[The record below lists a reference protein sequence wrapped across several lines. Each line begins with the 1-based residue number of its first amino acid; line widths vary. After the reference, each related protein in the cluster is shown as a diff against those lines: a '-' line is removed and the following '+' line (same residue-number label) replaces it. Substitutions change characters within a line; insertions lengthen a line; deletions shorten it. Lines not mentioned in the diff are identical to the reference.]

1 MSVKSEKL
9 PETENFHDYGKI
21 CYNGDSAGRPQEG
34 ADCLKS
40 GISIQERLKDLRVER
55 HLNLVEL
62 SAATGIS
69 KSALGDYENIDYKE
83 INHGNLVTLAKF
95 YGVSTDYLLCMT
107 ENRNH
112 PNTALTELHLSDEM
126 VDLLRS
132 GRINNRLLCEIATN
146 DKFEKLMTDTEIYID
161 GHATAHFRDMNE
173 ALEDRRLALIGK
185 HRHADGDLYSETLLA
200 AQVEEEDFFCHVTHK
215 TWDAILHDI
224 RKAHERDIESTPD
237 FSLAKKV
244 ALEIQKALKSP
255 GDHLAKIWTVIFNM
269 LDIDFDKLPADEQK
283 VLKKVLSKS
292 PVIKNNPLNFRHRG
306 KK

>member
-1 MSVKSEKL
+1 MSVKSEK
-9 PETENFHDYGKI
+9 PQKAENFHDCGKI
-21 CYNGDSAGRPQEG
+21 CYNGGSGAGWPQEG
-34 ADCLKS
+34 AGCLKS
-40 GISIQERLKDLRVER
+40 CISIQERLKDLRVER
-55 HLNLVEL
+55 HLNLMEL

-126 VDLLRS
+126 VNLLRS
-132 GRINNRLLCEIATN
+132 GRINNRLLCEIVTN

-173 ALEDRRLALIGK
+173 ALEDQRLALIGK

-200 AQVEEEDFFCHVTHK
+200 AQVEEEDFSAISHIRHGTPFSVTYGK
-215 TWDAILHDI
+215 PMSVTL
-224 RKAHERDIESTPD
+224 KAHR
-237 FSLAKKV
+237 
-244 ALEIQKALKSP
+244 
-255 GDHLAKIWTVIFNM
+255 IFPSQRRWRRK
-269 LDIDFDKLPADEQK
+269 FK
-283 VLKKVLSKS
+283 
-292 PVIKNNPLNFRHRG
+292 RR
-306 KK
+306 